1 MADVADDNKRV
12 NVHEVL
18 PAGRGICVVFLVA
31 SMPIAVQV
39 VCTSAITLRSCTLAE
54 KQAIVSRL
62 ACASI
67 NPLQRTRCVL
77 TRQQNKRARTKT
89 S

>member
-1 MADVADDNKRV
+1 MADVTDGNKRV
-12 NVHEVL
+12 TVHEVL

-31 SMPIAVQV
+31 SKPIAVQV

-67 NPLQRTRCVL
+67 NSLQRTRCVL
-77 TRQQNKRARTKT
+77 TRQQN
-89 S
+89 